1 MAKKVWIDTL
11 VANKLGERLIPTLDK
26 LLSEGYI
33 GVMAE
38 PAIDIKPF
46 QENQGWVED
55 KLTEDQL
62 VLEAFYDSFDE
73 LTRKAFTWSSYGIT
87 TEPAKTFEKA
97 VMSLPDSDKIDAYR
111 YLLEDYSI
119 EREEWCDGRPAYQ
132 GPKKLSAE
140 AQKILKLPEDATR
153 TEVLKAAET
162 IGQMELFEQ
171 FNMGYVEGIARQ
183 HDCAYVLSLNGATEL

>member
-11 VANKLGERLIPTLDK
+11 VANKLGEQLIPTLDK

-38 PAIDIKPF
+38 PAIDIGAF
-46 QENQGWVED
+46 RENQGWLED

-62 VLEAFYDSFDE
+62 VMEAFYDSFDE
-73 LTRKAFTWSSYGIT
+73 MMRKAFMWSSYGVT
-87 TEPAKTFEKA
+87 TEPAKTFEEA
-97 VMSLPDSDKIDAYR
+97 TMTLPDSVELNTYR

-132 GPKKLSAE
+132 GPKKLSVE

-153 TEVLKAAET
+153 TEVLKAAEAM
-162 IGQMELFEQ
+162 GKMELFEQ
-171 FNMGYVEGIARQ
+171 FNMGYVEGLARQ